1 MPRLDNIRRER
12 FCREYIKSGVA
23 SRSYKAAGYK
33 ASTRHSLDAS
43 AWAMLRFPDVASR
56 IAELRRQMTYKTKI
70 SLESLLLEL
79 AADRELARRV
89 DQPSAAIQAT
99 VMQAKLV
106 GLMVDRK
113 ESGSPGDFA
122 ALSADQVLE
131 QVRKDHGDDA
141 ADAFARLIGASEREQ
156 AIEVNEAVDIPPP
169 TSSSLN

>member
-1 MPRLDNIRRER
+1 MPALANIRQER
-12 FCREYIKSGVA
+12 FAREYIKSGVA
-23 SRSYKAAGYK
+23 SRAYKAAGYQVATRAALDVN
-33 ASTRHSLDAS
+33 ASR
-43 AWAMLRFPDVASR
+43 MLRHAKVKSR

-70 SLESLLLEL
+70 SLESLLHEL
-79 AADRELARRV
+79 DKDRELARRV

-122 ALSADQVLE
+122 ALSAEQVLE

-141 ADAFARLIGASEREQ
+141 ANAFARLIGASEREQ
-156 AIEVNEAVDIPPP
+156 AIEANEAVDIPPP